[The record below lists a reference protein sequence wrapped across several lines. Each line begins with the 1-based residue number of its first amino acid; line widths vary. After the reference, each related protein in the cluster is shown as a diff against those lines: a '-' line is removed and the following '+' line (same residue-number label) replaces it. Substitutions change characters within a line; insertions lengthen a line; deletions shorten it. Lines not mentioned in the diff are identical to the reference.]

1 MELGSFSFLDRTTEG
16 LPDKATGLDAL
27 ATGEALCFNGRA
39 TFGINHDFNTFVQA
53 APPAPTWTVSLIEPL
68 SSRCSTT
75 EWPFLRAS
83 IFTLS
88 VA

>member
-1 MELGSFSFLDRTTEG
+1 MELGSFSFLDRTSEG
-16 LPDKATGLDAL
+16 LLDKATGLDTL
-27 ATGEALCFNGRA
+27 AAGEPLRFDGRA
-39 TFGINHDFNTFVQA
+39 AFGIDQDFNSFVQA
-53 APPAPTWTVSLIEPL
+53 APPTWTVNLIEPL

-83 IFTLS
+83 ILTRS